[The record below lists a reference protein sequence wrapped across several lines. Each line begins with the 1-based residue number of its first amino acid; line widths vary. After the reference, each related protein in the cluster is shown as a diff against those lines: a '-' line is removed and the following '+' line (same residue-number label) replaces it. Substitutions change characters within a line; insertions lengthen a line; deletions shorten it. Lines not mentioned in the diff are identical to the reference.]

1 MKEKFSASSLAI
13 FLLTMLSLN
22 NIGNTD
28 RSLLGVSDA
37 RLT

>member
-1 MKEKFSASSLAI
+1 MEEKFSPLSLAI

-28 RSLLGVSDA
+28 RSLLGISDA
-37 RLT
+37 